1 VTGADQHER
10 PGIDGADR
18 VGQLVRLAGRRPMPD
33 PAHMARARTAA
44 HEEWRRLVRRRT
56 WRTSLWGVT
65 AAVLALA
72 TVGALVWRQRPA
84 PAAPAV
90 AVEIG
95 VVEAVKGTVTVTRA
109 NGVSQAVVRGARLR
123 AGDRIETG
131 ADGRTV
137 MSMGGTSVRLD
148 RGSAAGLGGAAVALT
163 RGAVYVD
170 TGAARSDAKAAHSQ
184 SSLRVPTP
192 LGTVHHVG
200 TQFEVRLTGRDPG
213 ADELRVS
220 VREGAVILDR
230 AGDRWTSRAGER
242 LLVRA
247 GRSVERQSLAPS
259 APDWAWIQDVPRP
272 FRLEGATVPQFLDWA
287 SRELGAR
294 WEYGRPD
301 MQRRV
306 DRVVLHG
313 SLEDLTPDEALAAVL
328 PTCGL
333 RVTRFSDQLLVFDAR

>member
-1 VTGADQHER
+1 VTADPHDR
-10 PGIDGADR
+10 TDVDGTDR
-18 VGQLVRLAGRRPMPD
+18 VGQLVRLAGRRPMPA

-65 AAVLALA
+65 AAVLAIA
-72 TVGALVWRQRPA
+72 AVGALVWRQRPE

-95 VVEAVKGTVTVTRA
+95 VVEVVKGRVIVTRA
-109 NGVSQAVVRGARLR
+109 DGGPRAVARGARLR
-123 AGDRIETG
+123 AGDRLETG

-137 MSMGGTSVRLD
+137 LSLGGASVRLD
-148 RGSAAGLGGAAVALT
+148 HASAADLAGDALALA

-170 TGAARSDAKAAHSQ
+170 TGAARADAAAHPQ
-184 SSLRVPTP
+184 SGLRVSTP

-200 TQFEVRLTGRDPG
+200 TQFEVRLTGREVG
-213 ADELRVS
+213 GDELRVS

-230 AGDRWTSRAGER
+230 AGARWTSRAGER

-247 GRSVERQSLAPS
+247 AGPVEQQALAPFG
-259 APDWAWIQDVPRP
+259 PDWAWLQDVPQP
-272 FRLEGATVPQFLDWA
+272 FRLDGATAPQFLDWA
-287 SRELGAR
+287 GRELGAR
-294 WEYGRPD
+294 WEYGRPN
-301 MQRRV
+301 MRRRV
-306 DRVVLHG
+306 ERIVLHG

-333 RVTRFSDQLLVFDAR
+333 RVVRDRDRLVVSETR